1 MYTPPVESYPVSEVQ
16 KNSATLLGRVALHRQ
31 IVVLTYHDR
40 LDESVILVHPDLWHE
55 LCAKFPVEG
64 DKILPPVGVKKARE
78 DFAALREDAVYNGCH
93 TMITHR
99 GREHVAVVPLP
110 WARKAL
116 PDVQRWYEAP

>member
-31 IVVLTYHDR
+31 
-40 LDESVILVHPDLWHE
+40 ILVHPDLWHE